1 MTSEIYLGS
10 PEESTVSWIKKY
22 ATPFYVEALTDGNV
36 KLVKNG
42 SPNEI
47 SLLYSLDNKNWSDWD
62 YEAGTE
68 LKAGEK
74 LYLKSKTDNGSF
86 SSNWDSCFTFNF
98 SADFLLE
105 FMVRVCGNIMSLLY
119 NNFYNKKELKNYGTF
134 YELFNNCTTLIYA
147 SDLVLPAT
155 ILTDYCYVSMFCNCT
170 SLVSAP
176 ELPATKLDSYC
187 YSNMFC
193 NCKQLFL
200 APELPATILTEGC
213 YKFMFYQCISLY
225 SIPELPA
232 TSLTP
237 YCYCYMFYGCTS
249 IVSAQWLPATTL
261 ADSCYYS
268 MFYDCSEITKLHY
281 PKSLENDSTF
291 TSMPGSPWFGA
302 TNTTVY
308 YDL

>member
-1 MTSEIYLGS
+1 MISEIYLGS

-22 ATPFYVEALTDGNV
+22 ATPFYVKALTDGNV

-42 SPNEI
+42 TPDEI
-47 SLLYSLDNKNWSDWD
+47 SLLYSLDNENWSDWD
-62 YEAGTE
+62 YATGTD

-98 SADFLLE
+98 SSD
-105 FMVRVCGNIMSLLY
+105 FMVEVCGNIMSLLY
-119 NNFYNKKELKNYGTF
+119 NNFYSKKELKNDGTF
-134 YELFNNCTTLIYA
+134 YELFSTCTTLIYA
-147 SDLVLPAT
+147 SDLILPAT
-155 ILTDYCYVSMFCNCT
+155 ILAHNCYASMFNYCT

-176 ELPATKLDSYC
+176 ELPATKLASGC

-193 NCKQLFL
+193 SCKDLVL
-200 APELPATILTEGC
+200 APELPATILTNEC
-213 YKFMFYQCISLY
+213 YMFMFYDCINLY

-237 YCYCYMFYGCTS
+237 YCYSYMFYGC
-249 IVSAQWLPATTL
+249 INLVSAPRLPATTL

-268 MFYDCSEITKLHY
+268 MFYNCSNISGLHY
-281 PKSLENDSTF
+281 SKSIENNSTF
-291 TSMPGSPWFGA
+291 TSMYDSPWFGA
-302 TNTTVY
+302 TNATVY